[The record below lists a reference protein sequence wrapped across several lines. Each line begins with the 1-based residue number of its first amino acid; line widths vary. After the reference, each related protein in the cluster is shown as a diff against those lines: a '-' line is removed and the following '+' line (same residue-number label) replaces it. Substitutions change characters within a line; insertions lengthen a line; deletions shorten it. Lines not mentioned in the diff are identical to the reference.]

1 MDPLREAVEAALGS
15 AVRTSWVVRG
25 GDVAQSF
32 GYDLAD
38 DRRVFAKTHPNPPPG
53 FFTTEANGLRWL
65 DAADAGSAK
74 ALFHGEGIE
83 VLSALET
90 ERDRRKFVHV
100 EARFAAW
107 ENLCRLPAFRG
118 RRCILAMEE
127 EGLALELSL
136 PPPRSAAPEGLD
148 PQALLAL
155 RFHVPSTIR
164 YHNSPSDIERG
175 NILSWERTLREHFAG
190 RPLDVEVRFDR
201 RTVLAAT
208 VSVMGI
214 ALALVAVSIG
224 TALLVM
230 VRKGRR
236 QLRAEAISGYPS
248 RFDHPSGG

>member
-1 MDPLREAVEAALGS
+1 MKIRALSLLLVAASGCATYEYEEEVYLEVDGAGEIRMSGSTAAIEALHG
-15 AVRTSWVVRG
+15 
-25 GDVAQSF
+25 
-32 GYDLAD
+32 
-38 DRRVFAKTHPNPPPG
+38 
-53 FFTTEANGLRWL
+53 L